1 MILGSC
7 RGCAAVSRKVCSV
20 KRMKSYVASD
30 IKSMNRRSVYDYIS
44 RRENQ
49 PVSSAE
55 IAKATHISA
64 PTVLKIVEFFTEKR
78 LLTRRGQDEAVR
90 NDVGRKPFLLSF
102 NPSAAYAA
110 GINYNGTVMEASL
123 VNLHYMNTVTL
134 KRAVKTDLHTF
145 ITCTI
150 PEVIE
155 ELIGESGFDAAALL
169 GIAIALPAAVDS
181 RALSIISKIP
191 DLTTDDRHPLSESI
205 GMLASRCGTRVSIEN
220 DVNAAAYSS
229 FRMNG
234 LGISDD
240 LAFLYIGSG
249 CGAGIILNGVLRR
262 GASNSCGEIGFMIF
276 DRDFTTSRT
285 SYGYFESLFSP
296 EYILER
302 FGIDI
307 ERIDSRCDVSQL
319 VEHAAS
325 HVAMAVANLTA
336 ALDITRFTLGGRLL
350 GLLEPA
356 IMPRIAYYCSKFC
369 LNPPA
374 LSYEAGEFIVVNGAA
389 SLIIDSTLSE
399 FLS

>member
-1 MILGSC
+1 
-7 RGCAAVSRKVCSV
+7 
-20 KRMKSYVASD
+20 MKSYVASD

-64 PTVLKIVEFFTEKR
+64 PTVLKIVDFFTEKR
-78 LLTRRGQDEAVR
+78 LLLRCGQDETVR

-102 NPSAAYAA
+102 NPSAACAA
-110 GINYNGTVMEASL
+110 GINYNGTTMEASL
-123 VNLHYMNTVTL
+123 VNLHYMNTVTV
-134 KRAVKTDLHTF
+134 KRQVKTDLHSF
-145 ITCTI
+145 ITRTI

-155 ELIGESGFDAAALL
+155 ELLAEAGSDAEALL

-191 DLTTDDRHPLSESI
+191 DLTTDESHPLSESI
-205 GMLASRCGTRVSIEN
+205 GMLAAQCGTRVSIEN

-234 LGISDD
+234 LGVSDD

-276 DRDFTTSRT
+276 DRNYTTSRT
-285 SYGYFESLFSP
+285 AYGYFESLLSR
-296 EYILER
+296 EYILDR

-307 ERIDSRCDVSQL
+307 DRIDPRSDTSQL
-319 VEHAAS
+319 VEHVAS
-325 HVAMAVANLTA
+325 HVAMAVANITA

-350 GLLEPA
+350 GCLEPA
-356 IMPRIAYYCSKFC
+356 LMPRIAHYCGKLC
-369 LNPPA
+369 LNPPN